1 MRSWRHR
8 HVNSGM
14 TTKAAQL
21 LEALHWRYAT
31 KAFDPSRTIEPA
43 AWDALEQALVLTASS
58 YGLQP

>member
-1 MRSWRHR
+1 
-8 HVNSGM
+8 M

-21 LEALHWRYAT
+21 LEALRWRYAT

-58 YGLQP
+58 